1 MMRGFYPA
9 VRLSSSLLQLVQVR
23 NSWLYDL
30 KQKRYLVYNSQRANT
45 SIIPVSTFKIFNSQV
60 ALETGVI
67 KDENEV
73 IKWDGTPQKFPEWN
87 KDQTMRSAI
96 AGSVIWFY
104 QDSPLVNTSRLGCIT
119 LGDPP

>member
-1 MMRGFYPA
+1 
-9 VRLSSSLLQLVQVR
+9 
-23 NSWLYDL
+23 
-30 KQKRYLVYNSQRANT
+30 
-45 SIIPVSTFKIFNSQV
+45 
-60 ALETGVI
+60 LETGVI

-104 QDSPLVNTSRLGCIT
+104 QELARRIGQETNSPRTTPLETVAN
-119 LGDPP
+119 